1 MKRTDVMKIDKEEI
15 IVAEE
20 RDNGPGPKEY
30 ILDEGCI
37 AYKKLDRWVKA
48 AAGTG
53 QSNMRIVK
61 AAVVSTDMDF
71 VADGRMYYLRL
82 GGGIEGDG
90 HWGGYLMELEW
101 LRLAL
106 DMCGWDTEIANVS
119 DMGGGFFTLL
129 LETWRRPGGHD
140 GRPE

>member
-82 GGGIEGDG
+82 GGGIE
-90 HWGGYLMELEW
+90 
-101 LRLAL
+101 
-106 DMCGWDTEIANVS
+106 